1 MGASEKLPPAQAD
14 ALSKPSD
21 YETAKAIASGPD
33 VAARVKL
40 AANVGTPPEL
50 LFYLA
55 NDPLV
60 HVRVAVTLNP
70 ATLPQV
76 HHHLAADPDEHVRAL
91 LARKL
96 ATLAPTLNGQE
107 QQRLKNHAFE
117 TLSLLVA
124 DEATRVRAAI
134 TDILKEMHGIPR
146 EMILRLAGDTE
157 VAVSEPVLRLSPL
170 LTQAD
175 LLALLAAPPHAQT
188 AKTIAGRPD
197 VGEGVA
203 DAIATGADSV
213 AVRTLLAN
221 RSAAIRE
228 ATLDALINRSRQ
240 QPEWHEPLVGRPK
253 LSDKGAR
260 NLSGIVATHLL
271 KVLAERV
278 DLGPDTTEEL
288 QRRLTKR
295 LAQPPG
301 TVAQP
306 DETADEDGLEAAR
319 QLEASGRLDERALL
333 EALQQGNANYAAHLL
348 AVAAGVPV
356 EVVRRASSLR
366 SAKGI
371 VSLIWAAGFTMRIA
385 GPLQSLLG
393 QISPG
398 STLAPRNGM
407 GFPLTSEEMQWQIEF
422 LKNAQ

>member
-1 MGASEKLPPAQAD
+1 MDASALLPAA
-14 ALSKPSD
+14 SPSD
-21 YETAKAIASGPD
+21 YESAKAIACGAD
-33 VAARVKL
+33 EAARVKL
-40 AANVGTPPEL
+40 AANTSTPPEL

-55 NDPLV
+55 SDPLV
-60 HVRVAVTLNP
+60 HVRVAVALNP
-70 ATLPQV
+70 ATLSQV
-76 HHHLAADPDEHVRAL
+76 HHHLAADPDEHVRTL

-96 ATLAPTLNGQE
+96 ATLAPTLNSQE

-134 TDILKEMHGIPR
+134 ADILKEMPHGIPH
-146 EMILRLAGDTE
+146 EMILRLAADTE
-157 VAVSEPVLRLSPL
+157 ISVSEPVLRLSPL

-175 LLALLAAPPHAQT
+175 MLALLAAPPHAQT
-188 AKTIAGRPD
+188 AKTIAGRAD
-197 VGEGVA
+197 VGEHVA
-203 DAIATGADSV
+203 DAIAANADNA

-228 ATLDALINRSRQ
+228 ATLDALITRAAHH
-240 QPEWHEPLVGRPK
+240 PEWHAPLVARPR

-260 NLSGIVATHLL
+260 TLSRIVATHLL
-271 KVLAERV
+271 KVLAERI
-278 DLGPDTTEEL
+278 DLGADTIEEL
-288 QRRLTKR
+288 QRRLTRR
-295 LAQPPG
+295 LTQPPG
-301 TVAQP
+301 TVSRT
-306 DETADEDGLEAAR
+306 DEEADEDGRIAAQ
-319 QLEASGRLDERALL
+319 QLEASGGLNEQALL
-333 EALQQGNANYAAHLL
+333 KVLQHGDIAYAAHLL

-356 EVVRRASSLR
+356 EVVRRAASLR

-371 VSLIWAAGFTMRIA
+371 VSLIWSAGFTMRIA

-398 STLAPRNGM
+398 SILAARDGL

-422 LKNAQ
+422 LSNSQ

>member
-1 MGASEKLPPAQAD
+1 MGASELARPAHYD
-14 ALSKPSD
+14 
-21 YETAKAIASGPD
+21 TAKAIACGAD
-33 VAARVKL
+33 DAARVKL
-40 AANVGTPPEL
+40 AANTSTPPEL

-55 NDPLV
+55 NDPVL
-60 HVRVAVTLNP
+60 HVRVAVALNP

-96 ATLAPTLNGQE
+96 AILAPTLNDME

-134 TDILKEMHGIPR
+134 ADILKDMRQDIPH
-146 EMILRLAGDTE
+146 EMILRLAGDSE
-157 VAVSEPVLRLSPL
+157 IAVSEPVLRLSPL

-175 LLALLAAPPHAQT
+175 MLTLLTTPPHEQT
-188 AKTIAGRPD
+188 AKAIAGRRD
-197 VGEGVA
+197 VGENVA
-203 DAIATGADSV
+203 DAIAANADSA
-213 AVRTLLAN
+213 AVRNLLAN

-228 ATLDALINRSRQ
+228 ATLDALISRSAHH
-240 QPEWHEPLVGRPK
+240 PEWHEPLVARPK

-260 NLSGIVATHLL
+260 ALSRIVATHLL
-271 KVLAERV
+271 KMLAERI
-278 DLGPDTTEEL
+278 DLGADTSEEL
-288 QRRLTKR
+288 QRRLASR
-295 LAQPPG
+295 LAQLPG
-301 TVAQP
+301 TIPQTSA
-306 DETADEDGLEAAR
+306 EADEDNLVAAR
-319 QLEASGRLDERALL
+319 QLEASGGLNEQALL
-333 EALQQGNANYAAHLL
+333 KVLQHGDTNYAAHLL

-356 EVVRRASSLR
+356 EVVRRAASLR

-371 VSLIWAAGFTMRIA
+371 VSLIWSAGFTMRIA

-398 STLAPRNGM
+398 SILAARDGT

-422 LKNAQ
+422 LSNSQ